1 MHWGEGSG
9 LGVLTFL
16 GYFLFMFG
24 AALVWRGREEVS
36 VWIQDEA
43 CAVRR
48 SLSRYTAVGPF
59 YGPRPESRLKDLPA
73 SFVGSLRRIPRSP
86 ITGGMVLA
94 FLGPLLVLLDF
105 FM

>member
-1 MHWGEGSG
+1 VYWGEGSTLG
-9 LGVLTFL
+9 LLTFL
-16 GYFLFMFG
+16 GYLLFMFG

-48 SLSRYTAVGPF
+48 SFSRYTVVGPF
-59 YGPRPESRLKDLPA
+59 YGPRPESRLKAVPA
-73 SFVGSLRRIPRSP
+73 SFARSFCRIPRSP
-86 ITGGMVLA
+86 ITGGLVLA

-105 FM
+105 FF

>member
-1 MHWGEGSG
+1 MYWGEGSG
-9 LGVLTFL
+9 LGLLAFL

-43 CAVRR
+43 STVRR

-59 YGPRPESRLKDLPA
+59 YGPRPESRLKAVPA
-73 SFVGSLRRIPRSP
+73 SFVGSISRIPRSP
-86 ITGGMVLA
+86 ITGGIILA

>member
-1 MHWGEGSG
+1 MYWGEGSALG
-9 LGVLTFL
+9 LLTFL
-16 GYFLFMFG
+16 GYLLFMFG

-59 YGPRPESRLKDLPA
+59 YGPRPESRLKAVPA
-73 SFVGSLRRIPRSP
+73 SFVQSLGRIPRSP
-86 ITGGMVLA
+86 ITGGMILA